1 MFIINGNIL
10 TGDGPCR
17 ADLELEGGRIKAL
30 HAPLD
35 QVPNDSPCLDAAGHW
50 LLPGGVD
57 AHTHFGMPLGG
68 GVCSLGWRESAEAAL
83 LGGTTTIVDFANP
96 MPGESLA
103 AAVARWQGMAEG
115 KVLCDYGLHCTVVDT
130 APERLEEIPGL
141 VRQGVPTFKG
151 FLAYKDR
158 LMLDAGQMARLMAA
172 VRSAG
177 GLLLVHAEDGEMN
190 AVAQDVLLN
199 AGRIGPRY
207 HPLAHA
213 EKSEIKAVAEV
224 LELAVQTGCPLEI
237 VHMSLAR
244 SVELLAEARA
254 RHPELT
260 LLGEVCLH
268 HLLAD
273 ASLYESGHE
282 PALAATC
289 SPPLRKSESCLALR
303 EALVRGEFDLL
314 STDHCEFPL
323 AVKLKQAGG
332 GFHQVPNGCG
342 GVGERLVHSYSRLVV
357 LGRLEAHRW
366 QELVAEQP
374 ARFMGLG
381 GRKGKLAPGYDAD
394 IVVFD
399 PEARYRWQP
408 LGQSDV
414 PGSLWAGQEVQGAVR
429 DVFLRGRQVVAA
441 GRLVLEQPGG
451 VFLPRAL
458 GKEESGE

>member
-1 MFIINGNIL
+1 MIISNGKIL
-10 TGDGPCR
+10 TPEGPVAR
-17 ADLELEGGRIKAL
+17 DLVLADGRIEAVL
-30 HAPLD
+30 PPGQASGYD
-35 QVPNDSPCLDAAGHW
+35 VPVFDAEGHW

-68 GVCSLGWRESAEAAL
+68 GVTSLGWRESSEAAL
-83 LGGTTTIVDFANP
+83 LGGTTTVVDFANP
-96 MPGESLA
+96 GPDEPLA
-103 AAVARWQGMAEG
+103 AAVARWREMADG
-115 KVLCDYGLHCTVVDT
+115 KILCDYGLHATVVN
-130 APERLEEIPGL
+130 AGQERLAEIPEL
-141 VRQGVPTFKG
+141 VARGVPTFKG

-158 LMLDAGQMARLMAA
+158 LMLEPAAMERLMAA
-172 VRSAG
+172 VKQAG

-190 AVAQDVLLN
+190 AIAQDVLLN

-207 HPLAHA
+207 HPLAHT
-213 EKSEIKAVAEV
+213 EKSEVKAVAEV
-224 LELAVQTGCPLEI
+224 LDMATRTGCPLEI

-244 SVELLAEARA
+244 SVELLDEARA

-282 PALAATC
+282 AALAAIC
-289 SPPLRKSESCLALR
+289 SPPLRKADSCAELRKALI
-303 EALVRGEFDLL
+303 RGDFDLL

-323 AVKLKQAGG
+323 RLKSERAAG

-357 LGRLEAHRW
+357 LGELPAHRW
-366 QELVAEQP
+366 QQLVAEQP
-374 ARFMGLG
+374 ARLMGLA
-381 GRKGKLAPGYDAD
+381 GRKGRLAPGCDAD

-399 PEARYRWQP
+399 PEVRHRWHP
-408 LGQSDV
+408 LGRSDTA
-414 PGSLWAGQEVQGAVR
+414 GNLFAGQRVQGAVR

-441 GRLVLEQPGG
+441 GRLVLDQPGG
-451 VFLPRAL
+451 CFLERRL
-458 GKEESGE
+458 GEVDLG